1 MYACVVV
8 VCMVVLV
15 GMVVVVGMMV
25 VLIAVSITCSSSP
38 VIASSVF
45 CFKRF
50 KKKNL
55 FVEATNQRLAVSGEF
70 FFKQNNKKIEHEGI
84 PLPSG

>member
-50 KKKNL
+50 KKK
-55 FVEATNQRLAVSGEF
+55 
-70 FFKQNNKKIEHEGI
+70 K
-84 PLPSG
+84 PLR